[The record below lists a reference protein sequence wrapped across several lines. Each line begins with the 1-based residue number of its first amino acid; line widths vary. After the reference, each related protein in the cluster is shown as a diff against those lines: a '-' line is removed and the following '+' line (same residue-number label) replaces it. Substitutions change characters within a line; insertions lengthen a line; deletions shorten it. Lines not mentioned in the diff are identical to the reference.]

1 MKKKEIIIVSLM
13 GILTIAIVLFG
24 YKYAA
29 GKKEALLS
37 EGEKRTES
45 VFQVTSS
52 QESVVAES
60 DTSEAYAQFLAAF
73 SETRSNATVVDYLQ
87 YVHHHKNAVNV
98 AFFGDVASDAAW
110 AKSAIADIQ
119 ADFPLENLTTSF
131 FSHPSD
137 SSSVFLS
144 SQYAQEL
151 VESNPDVIFY
161 TIPTKTDQTVDISLA
176 ESTQSI
182 YTVYDEIRAA
192 LPDALIVL
200 VTPPPA
206 EVKMSDW
213 NSRTLDYQNYTNNLV
228 EENAA
233 FTVPLY
239 DLHADF
245 LAEVANR
252 SEILTNLM
260 DAAGVE
266 LNEAGQQLFSEM
278 FANSLRT
285 KMVDTTTGLYVEGEK
300 PASTPIATTLAVPE
314 ETVID
319 SEEAVSEETEET
331 ADETS
336 VYEALHRHM
345 WHRRMLLQHTLH
357 RHMWNR
363 HTKPQLSKSLLQ
375 VWIPQHRQSQRPRKH
390 QRKAQPEIQLHK
402 KIIALT

>member
-45 VFQVTSS
+45 VFQVSSS
-52 QESVVAES
+52 QESVIVES

-73 SETRSNATVVDYLQ
+73 SENRSNATVVDYLQ

-98 AFFGDVASDAAW
+98 AFFGDIATDATW
-110 AKSAIADIQ
+110 AKSAMADIQ

-131 FSHPSD
+131 FSHPSN
-137 SSSVFLS
+137 SSSVYLS

-161 TIPTKTDQTVDISLA
+161 MIPTKTDQVVDISL
-176 ESTQSI
+176 EQSAQYI

-206 EVKMSDW
+206 EAKISAW

-239 DLHADF
+239 DLHADV

-252 SEILTNLM
+252 SETLANFM
-260 DAAGVE
+260 DAAGLE
-266 LNEAGQQLFSEM
+266 LNEVGQQLFSEM
-278 FANSLRT
+278 FMNNLRT

-314 ETVID
+314 ESTAA
-319 SEEAVSEETEET
+319 SEEAVSEEAASEE
-331 ADETS
+331 ALEEAS
-336 VYEALHRHM
+336 VYEAP
-345 WHRRMLLQHTLH
+345 TYVAP
-357 RHMWNR
+357 
-363 HTKPQLSKSLLQ
+363 TYVAPTYVAPTYVAPTYEAPVAEEPAPSVDTST
-375 VWIPQHRQSQRPRKH
+375 PT
-390 QRKAQPEIQLHK
+390 PETP
-402 KIIALT
+402 AESVTGDSAS